1 MQHSSEPSEP
11 ASEYKGVVL
20 LAEMRRRIE
29 ELEQENTDL
38 RDDQEAAERV
48 RAMPHLARASCG
60 GRSGEMMDLLRVDFR
75 SA

>member
-1 MQHSSEPSEP
+1 M
-11 ASEYKGVVL
+11 L

-48 RAMPHLARASCG
+48 RPCHTLHAFRVAATDDGLFA
-60 GRSGEMMDLLRVDFR
+60 RVDSR